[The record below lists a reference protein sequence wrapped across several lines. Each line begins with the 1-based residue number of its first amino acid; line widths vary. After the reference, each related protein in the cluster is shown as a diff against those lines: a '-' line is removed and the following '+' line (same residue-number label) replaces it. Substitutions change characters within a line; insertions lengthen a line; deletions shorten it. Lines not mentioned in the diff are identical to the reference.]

1 MNFKYLNWRERKAM
15 TFDKDKIFVERQG
28 KKINVNDWIQEG
40 REDTEIYPTLE
51 KYNCAPSIASA
62 KAVMGKTQAEDMY
75 GEIQTINGLR
85 GAIEQAEA
93 AKKMWENLP
102 LDIRAQFGHNAKEF
116 AAKGETWLKNKIEKF
131 KEMEQKQNEQ
141 VLQNPTNSQTNNLAG
156 AENTGTAGNNQI

>member
-15 TFDKDKIFVERQG
+15 TFNKDKIFVERQG

-51 KYNCAPSIASA
+51 KYNCAPSIAAAAS
-62 KAVMGKTQAEDMY
+62 VMGKTQAEEMY

-93 AKKMWENLP
+93 AKQMWERLP
-102 LDIRAQFGHNAKEF
+102 LNIRAQFGNNSKEF
-116 AAKGETWLKNKIEKF
+116 AAKGEAWLKNKIQQF
-131 KEMEQKQNEQ
+131 AAKEQQKENDQI
-141 VLQNPTNSQTNNLAG
+141 LQNPTNSQTNNLAG
-156 AENTGTAGNNQI
+156 AENAGTAGNH

>member
-1 MNFKYLNWRERKAM
+1 MNFEFLNWRERKAM

-51 KYNCAPSIASA
+51 KYGCAPSIAAA
-62 KAVMGKTQAEDMY
+62 KSVMGQSEAQEMY
-75 GEIQTINGLR
+75 GEIKKINGLR

-102 LDIRAQFGHNAKEF
+102 LDIRAEFGHNAKEF
-116 AAKGETWLKNKIEKF
+116 AAKGENWLKTKLEKF
-131 KEMEQKQNEQ
+131 KEMEKIQNEKI
-141 VLQNPTNSQTNNLAG
+141 LQNTIDSRTNNLAG
-156 AENTGTAGNNQI
+156 TENSGTAGTN